1 VRRRIRDNRITA
13 TDEDCLRQRRRLRQQ
28 RTWPEAKREPVISTI
43 PHFGNRDD
51 VEQF

>member
-1 VRRRIRDNRITA
+1 MVSGSGDG
-13 TDEDCLRQRRRLRQQ
+13 LRQQ